1 MPNVVVSQLL
11 FVAIAVQSD
20 KGMTIQCSEG
30 WKCAKDST
38 VANLPSGTGGGFRTC
53 HKKLPTR
60 LGSPGEGIL
69 IIEWSYSRLF

>member
-20 KGMTIQCSEG
+20 KAMTIQCSEG

-38 VANLPSGTGGGFRTC
+38 VANLPSGTPGGDLEPAT
-53 HKKLPTR
+53 KNSLPGLVR
-60 LGSPGEGIL
+60 LERES
-69 IIEWSYSRLF
+69 